1 MWFGW
6 EEMPEESKVM
16 RTSIVAVGEDVDVDL
31 DPDWVLLREG
41 AKAEERREEILEE
54 DQVVVMES
62 GKSLVGI
69 SLGDA
74 WKD

>member
-1 MWFGW
+1 
-6 EEMPEESKVM
+6 MPEESKVM